1 MNFCSAFSY
10 CTLFVSATWPPE
22 VRRLARAYLKN
33 PFQVSVGSLDLRVKR
48 DKYLVLLLTVYAI
61 VRPCVPGLNQY
72 FWVHSPTDYWRLLQ
86 MQKLA
91 LVYMIAMCKWLLFDS
106 VVEYVW
112 GAFIWGTL
120 QQNGWVP
127 NTYSKQ
133 TTSTSQFILACKLKG
148 GKKKGFGAHWAQAY
162 SHLWELT

>member
-1 MNFCSAFSY
+1 
-10 CTLFVSATWPPE
+10 
-22 VRRLARAYLKN
+22 
-33 PFQVSVGSLDLRVKR
+33 
-48 DKYLVLLLTVYAI
+48 
-61 VRPCVPGLNQY
+61 
-72 FWVHSPTDYWRLLQ
+72 

-127 NTYSKQ
+127 STYSRQ
-133 TTSTSQFILACKLKG
+133 TTSTSQFIPACKLKG

-162 SHLWELT
+162 SHLWELTVYTWIGFYGSEFLSVYVSLFHHTSDNTNIVHSQNRTEICILYMYVTSTHKLLRWAWASPLVRLHCARMCVFEATTYHKF